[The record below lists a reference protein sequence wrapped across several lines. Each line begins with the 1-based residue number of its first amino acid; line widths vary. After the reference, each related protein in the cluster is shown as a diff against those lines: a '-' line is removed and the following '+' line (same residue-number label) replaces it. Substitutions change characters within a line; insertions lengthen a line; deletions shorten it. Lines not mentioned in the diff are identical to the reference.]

1 MVGTQYKLSTGEV
14 RFAYTMLKA
23 DKVANDATQWAV
35 GYVHDLSKRTA
46 LYANYSQLSNDGV
59 GTRFTVGGGNN
70 TTTPGGGSTGY
81 EFGARHS
88 F

>member
-1 MVGTQYKLSTGEV
+1 
-14 RFAYTMLKA
+14 
-23 DKVANDATQWAV
+23 
-35 GYVHDLSKRTA
+35 LSKRTA